1 MSRLKR
7 REESQRR
14 RLDELR
20 VEFEDAVPRSRSTL
34 MKVQL
39 PSGSVKARRRNS
51 HALRE
56 LARRQVRKPLMLF
69 FRTQAGAR
77 PAVYLTAFVSGERN
91 RRPRATNVREWRHVE
106 TDLVIGADGI
116 HSVLQREIGLKTHPS
131 SEGIMAYRGLI
142 PSRRS
147 SWAKDIGGQMR
158 MWLGRGRSF
167 LHSFPGFRRPSKR
180 GGENECF
187 YARQQRT
194 FPSAVS
200 VVSPMT
206 PKPASARL

>member
-1 MSRLKR
+1 MARLKR

-20 VEFEDAVPRSRSTL
+20 VEFEDAVPRSRSTSTS

-77 PAVYLTAFVSGERN
+77 PAVYLTDPKCFCVLHGN
-91 RRPRATNVREWRHVE
+91 
-106 TDLVIGADGI
+106 
-116 HSVLQREIGLKTHPS
+116 SVFLHGNFCSIGLIRAFWTD
-131 SEGIMAYRGLI
+131 
-142 PSRRS
+142 RRLGT
-147 SWAKDIGGQMR
+147 KDGTAGMK
-158 MWLGRGRSF
+158 L
-167 LHSFPGFRRPSKR
+167 
-180 GGENECF
+180 
-187 YARQQRT
+187 
-194 FPSAVS
+194 
-200 VVSPMT
+200 
-206 PKPASARL
+206 